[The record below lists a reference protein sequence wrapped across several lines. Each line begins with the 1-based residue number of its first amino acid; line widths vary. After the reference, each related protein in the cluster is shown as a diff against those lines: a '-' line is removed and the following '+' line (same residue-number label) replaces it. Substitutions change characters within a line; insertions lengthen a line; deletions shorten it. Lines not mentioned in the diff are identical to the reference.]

1 MSWVILFFA
10 IVFEVAGTLTLKFT
24 EGMTRLWPT
33 VLMFAFYLVSLFGLS
48 VAVSKIPV
56 GTAYAVW
63 SGVGTLMVAVLVV
76 HLVLLA
82 ARPEWVALTPL
93 GPTQNSRFWG
103 IGNQLETLLL
113 APLLDR
119 APRGSPG
126 GFLRASGHRFIHG
139 VKASTRRRPALEE
152 APRPWTNW
160 PSLLRRARRRR

>member
-63 SGVGTLMVAVLVV
+63 SGVGTLMVAVL
-76 HLVLLA
+76 
-82 ARPEWVALTPL
+82 
-93 GPTQNSRFWG
+93 G
-103 IGNQLETLLL
+103 IVWLKEEVTLLRS
-113 APLLDR
+113 ASMLLIVIGV
-119 APRGSPG
+119 AGLYLTGS
-126 GFLRASGHRFIHG
+126 HQ
-139 VKASTRRRPALEE
+139 
-152 APRPWTNW
+152 
-160 PSLLRRARRRR
+160 

>member
-63 SGVGTLMVAVLVV
+63 SGVGTLMVAVLGIFWLKEEVT
-76 HLVLLA
+76 VLRSASMLLIVIG
-82 ARPEWVALTPL
+82 VAGLYLT
-93 GPTQNSRFWG
+93 
-103 IGNQLETLLL
+103 
-113 APLLDR
+113 
-119 APRGSPG
+119 GS
-126 GFLRASGHRFIHG
+126 HQ
-139 VKASTRRRPALEE
+139 
-152 APRPWTNW
+152 
-160 PSLLRRARRRR
+160 